1 MLSLFTTLQLPNS
14 IILPSDINL
23 SFITSIPGNPVRV
36 HLMFSSHPI
45 SLSNQI
51 PSFLALLFE
60 LAELLQ
66 TWAIAIVARNIHLVS
81 NR

>member
-45 SLSNQI
+45 SRSNPI
-51 PSFLALLFE
+51 PSFLALLCE

-66 TWAIAIVARNIHLVS
+66 TWVVAIVARNIHLVPD
-81 NR
+81 R